1 MKPRSKETGKRP
13 SPPLIIRRATE
24 ADMHLA
30 IEAVRSSAHW
40 YEPLVDETD
49 MGEHHVDAAWARRNF
64 QEREFYVGW
73 TLSGAPVG
81 ILSLQDTG
89 EYLYIGYLYL
99 FTEHVGQGY
108 GKRFLQYAEVEARLR
123 AKKGLVL
130 LTHPEA
136 GWARKAY
143 EKYGFRRIAVG
154 RDEVLAWNDGWLVPY
169 YEEGFDLYAYEI
181 A

>member
-1 MKPRSKETGKRP
+1 MKPRSKVTGKRA
-13 SPPLIIRRATE
+13 SPPLIITHASE

-64 QEREFYVGW
+64 QEREFYIGR
-73 TLSGAPVG
+73 TLSGVPVG

-123 AKKGLVL
+123 DKKGLVL
-130 LTHPEA
+130 LSHPEA
-136 GWARKAY
+136 DWACKAY
-143 EKYGFRRIAVG
+143 EKYGFHRIAEG
-154 RDEVLAWNDGWLVPY
+154 RDEVLAWNRGWLASY
-169 YEEGFDLYAYEI
+169 YEEGFDLYAYEV